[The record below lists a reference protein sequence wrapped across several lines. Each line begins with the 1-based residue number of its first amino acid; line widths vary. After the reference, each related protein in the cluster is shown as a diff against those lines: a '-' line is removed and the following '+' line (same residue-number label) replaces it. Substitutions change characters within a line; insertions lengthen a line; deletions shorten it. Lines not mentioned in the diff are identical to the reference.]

1 LKPTQKL
8 TETGITIIDGMKRIL
23 ISVVSIYADEEV
35 FLVKFLGNFALSCME
50 SEQISLNVLTLLT
63 MISILVQKPVP

>member
-8 TETGITIIDGMKRIL
+8 TETGTTIIDEIKRIL

-35 FLVKFLGNFALSCME
+35 FL
-50 SEQISLNVLTLLT
+50 EQIFLERVNLAHDD
-63 MISILVQKPVP
+63 

>member
-1 LKPTQKL
+1 MKPTQKL